1 MFLYKW
7 KQSLVLPLFKK
18 GDKSTVGNYRPIS
31 LLSCVEKLMERYVY
45 KHISKHLHF
54 NNLVHPTQS
63 GFLKGH
69 STILQLLDIYHD
81 IVSTI
86 DSRQH
91 LCMLF
96 CDISKAFDR
105 VWHTGLLFK
114 LRQYGV
120 DGQLLKW
127 VRDYL
132 SHRQQS
138 MSVGSAKS
146 LSRHVNAGV
155 PQGSALGPLF
165 FVVYVNDISVN
176 LLSSSGLFA
185 DDTSLAWSA
194 SNVNDIEGI
203 LNHDLDMLSTWSKQ
217 WLVSFNPTKTEAILF
232 SNQNVQNPSLLYD
245 NVNITFVHN
254 HNIKQTW

>member
-1 MFLYKW
+1 MTNQRLLYHLTIKKCNASLHEIHITVLDVEDTISTLDLNKAVRLELISHKVLKHAAKSISKPVCIIFNKSLQSAMFLYKW

-45 KHISKHLHF
+45 THISKHLHF

-69 STILQLLDIYHD
+69 STIHQLLDIYHD

-165 FVVYVNDISVN
+165 S
-176 LLSSSGLFA
+176 LF
-185 DDTSLAWSA
+185 T
-194 SNVNDIEGI
+194 
-203 LNHDLDMLSTWSKQ
+203 
-217 WLVSFNPTKTEAILF
+217 
-232 SNQNVQNPSLLYD
+232 
-245 NVNITFVHN
+245 
-254 HNIKQTW
+254 